1 MKNKGTYNFSF
12 TSGSLLP
19 SEMRLLATEYI
30 RVGDWETVQ
39 RECGTGNLLTYR
51 TLVTRRKFGAIIISR
66 LKEFSPGELSY
77 FTEADTEDG
86 RLLCWVAVCRRYAFI
101 RDFMAEVV
109 RERYLSGMQEVTYSD
124 YSSFFSDKAQYHPE
138 MEKLSEQT
146 QGKIRQMVFKM
157 MTEAGIIEN
166 KTRIVPTVMPPKLLE
181 LLSHEDYLCFPM
193 FVRED

>member
-1 MKNKGTYNFSF
+1 MNDKERYNFSF
-12 TSGSLLP
+12 TTGTLMP
-19 SEMRLLATEYI
+19 VEMLLLAKEYLRI
-30 RVGDWETVQ
+30 KDWDALQ
-39 RECGTGNLLTYR
+39 RECSKGALLTFR
-51 TLVTRRKFGAIIISR
+51 TLASCRDIGRRLISR
-66 LKEFSPGELSY
+66 LKEFSLEELEY
-77 FTEADTEDG
+77 FVTADSEEEKI
-86 RLLCWVAVCRRYAFI
+86 LCWVAVCRRYTFI

-124 YSSFFSDKAQYHPE
+124 YASFFSDKAQYHPE
-138 MEKLSEQT
+138 MESLSILT

-181 LLSHEDYLCFPM
+181 LLPHEDYLCFPM